1 MVKSAKVT
9 MNQVSD
15 TIGHLETELKTNEE
29 YKSKV
34 IHEIETR
41 GQEVIDMVKNA
52 TESMIKIVNANKSK
66 ERIRILQEIGQ
77 RRDACSHD
85 TVIISKANE
94 TTNGGN
100 AVTLLA
106 LTLRQS

>member
-1 MVKSAKVT
+1 MAT

-15 TIGHLETELKTNEE
+15 LIGHLETELKTNEE

-52 TESMIKIVNANKSK
+52 TEAMIKVLNENESK
-66 ERIRILQEIGQ
+66 ERTRILDEIGQ

-85 TVIISKANE
+85 TVIISKSNE
-94 TTNGGN
+94 TTHGGN

-106 LTLRQS
+106 SVLIFRQS